1 MVGVIADRTKYIF
14 MAKINK
20 EASKKSK
27 VKKADSTITVREN
40 N

>member
-1 MVGVIADRTKYIF
+1 

-20 EASKKSK
+20 DASKKSK

>member
-1 MVGVIADRTKYIF
+1 MVGAIADRTKYIF

-20 EASKKSK
+20 DSKKSK
-27 VKKADSTITVREN
+27 VKKADSTITIKEN